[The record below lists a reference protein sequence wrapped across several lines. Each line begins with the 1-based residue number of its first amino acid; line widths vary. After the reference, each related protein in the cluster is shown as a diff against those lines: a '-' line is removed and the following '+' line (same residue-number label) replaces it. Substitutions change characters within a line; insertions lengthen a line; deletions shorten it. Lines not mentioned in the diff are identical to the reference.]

1 MELCALSS
9 GSRGNATLIKD
20 GEDALIIDNGLSVN
34 TLVERMEEREIGRA
48 SCRERV
54 S

>member
-20 GEDALIIDNGLSVN
+20 GEDALIIDIYKFKGYTKNDFS
-34 TLVERMEEREIGRA
+34 
-48 SCRERV
+48 
-54 S
+54 